1 MTGKRDQRKEARN
14 VALADQD
21 MKAAIAVTRFGLGAR
36 PGEID
41 EARRDP
47 EGFLK
52 GQIRRSGAD
61 QPAGPAATSAQRM
74 AEFREYQRERR
85 EARVEK
91 ASDVRPAR
99 SAGAVMESADP
110 AMANGAASR
119 DDVRDPVKV
128 VGNML
133 RKDISSD
140 FAARTQ
146 LAASTD
152 AGFRERWTLFWAN
165 HFTVSATKAITGTVV
180 GPFEDEAIRPHVFGR
195 FEDLL
200 VAAETHPA
208 MLTYLDQIQSIGPD
222 SQAAQNMRNGGGR
235 GRGAFGGARLQQV
248 AQRTPG
254 LNENLAREI
263 MELHTVGVNGGYTQ
277 ADVTEFARAMTGL
290 SIGGERD
297 GTYGEAIFR
306 EQAHEP
312 GSRMIMGVRYDQRGK
327 AQTGAILADLAAK
340 PATARFICAKI
351 ARHFVADDPSPAL
364 VARLE
369 AAWTASQ
376 GDLAQVASALISAPE
391 GWDPR
396 PAKFKTPY
404 EFLVSSFRAAGGLP
418 MGFQQIGPIMTSLG
432 QKPFSAPSPK
442 GWPEDAQSWAA
453 PDAIVKR
460 MQFAQAFSAG
470 AVRDRDPKAMA
481 ADALGERL
489 GPETAKA
496 IARAE
501 SRAEGFA
508 LLLMSPEFQRR

>member
-1 MTGKRDQRKEARN
+1 MTARRDKRKETDG

-41 EARRDP
+41 QARRDP
-47 EGFLK
+47 QGFLK
-52 GQIRRSGAD
+52 DQIRRSGAD
-61 QPAGPAATSAQRM
+61 QPAGAAPTSAQRM

-85 EARVEK
+85 ELRIEK
-91 ASDVRPAR
+91 ASDVRPPKP
-99 SAGAVMESADP
+99 AGAAMDATDP
-110 AMANGAASR
+110 AMAAAAAKG
-119 DDVRDPVKV
+119 DARDPVKV

-133 RKDISSD
+133 RKDISED
-140 FAARTQ
+140 FTARIQ
-146 LAASTD
+146 LAATTD

-180 GPFEDEAIRPHVFGR
+180 GPFEEEAIRPHAFGR
-195 FEDLL
+195 FDDLL
-200 VAAETHPA
+200 GAAETHPA

-222 SQAAQNMRNGGGR
+222 SQAAQAMRNGGGR
-235 GRGAFGGARLQQV
+235 GAGAFGGARLQLA
-248 AQRTPG
+248 AQRTVG

-277 ADVTEFARAMTGL
+277 ADVTEFARAMTGI

-297 GTYGEAIFR
+297 GAYGAPVFR
-306 EQAHEP
+306 VQAHEP
-312 GSRMIMGVRYDQRGK
+312 GERTVMGVRYDQRGK
-327 AQTGAILADLAAK
+327 DQANAILTDLAAK
-340 PATARFICAKI
+340 PQTARFICAKL

-369 AAWTASQ
+369 AAWTGSR
-376 GDLAQVASALISAPE
+376 GDLATVADALVSAPE
-391 GWDPR
+391 AWDPT

-404 EFLVSSFRAAGGLP
+404 EFIVSSFRAAGGSP
-418 MGFQQIGPIMTSLG
+418 MGFQQVGPILTSLG

-470 AVRDRDPKAMA
+470 AVHDRDPKALA

-489 GPETAKA
+489 SPETAKA

-501 SRAEGFA
+501 SRPEGFA

>member
-1 MTGKRDQRKEARN
+1 MTGKRDPRKEARS

-21 MKAAIAVTRFGLGAR
+21 MKAALAVTRFGLGAR

-41 EARRDP
+41 QARSDP
-47 EGFLK
+47 QGFLK
-52 GQIRRSGAD
+52 SQIRRSGAD
-61 QPAGPAATSAQRM
+61 QPTGPAPTTPQRM
-74 AEFREYQRERR
+74 AEFRTYQRERR
-85 EARVEK
+85 EVRLEK
-91 ASDVRPAR
+91 ASDVRPAKP
-99 SAGAVMESADP
+99 AAATMDAANP
-110 AMANGAASR
+110 AMADAAPAKG
-119 DDVRDPVKV
+119 DARDPVKV

-133 RKDISSD
+133 RKDISED

-146 LAASTD
+146 LAATTD

-180 GPFEDEAIRPHVFGR
+180 GPFEEEAIRPHVFGR
-195 FEDLL
+195 FAQLL
-200 VAAETHPA
+200 VAVETHPA

-222 SQAAQNMRNGGGR
+222 SDQARNMRNGFGGR
-235 GRGAFGGARLQQV
+235 GPGGFGANLQK
-248 AQRTPG
+248 AALRTPG

-297 GTYGEAIFR
+297 GTYGAAVFR

-312 GSRMIMGVRYDQRGK
+312 GARMVMGVRYDEGGK
-327 AQTGAILADLAAK
+327 AQAGTILADLAAK
-340 PATARFICAKI
+340 PQTARFICAKL
-351 ARHFVADDPSPAL
+351 ARHFVADDPPPAL
-364 VARLE
+364 AARLE
-369 AAWTASQ
+369 SAWMGSQ
-376 GDLAQVASALISAPE
+376 GDLAVVAEALVSAPE
-391 GWDPR
+391 AWDPT

-404 EFLVSSFRAAGGLP
+404 EFIVSSYRAAGGAP
-418 MGFQQIGPIMTSLG
+418 AGFQQFGPILTALG

-470 AVRDRDPKAMA
+470 AVGDRDPKALA
-481 ADALGERL
+481 AGALGERL
-489 GPETAKA
+489 SPETAKA

-501 SRAEGFA
+501 SRPEGFA